1 MKIVAKSITLFLG
14 LRMEK
19 IILGIDP
26 GTQVMGFG
34 VIRIKAKKIELINLG
49 SISFKVKDS
58 AILRLKEIFES
69 TLKLVEEYLPD
80 EMAVEAPFFGKN
92 VQSML
97 KLGRA
102 QGVIMAAGLYRNIPI
117 EEYAPRKIKQS
128 ITGKGSASKE
138 QVYAMLEKTFEQKL
152 ETKSL
157 DASDGL
163 AVALCHYYQAS
174 NPLAGLSGKGSW
186 DKFIRNNPDRIS

>member
-1 MKIVAKSITLFLG
+1 
-14 LRMEK
+14 MEK

-26 GTQVMGFG
+26 GTQIMGYG
-34 VIRIKAKKIELINLG
+34 VLAVKSKKAELIHLD
-49 SISFKVKDS
+49 SIRFKVKDS

-69 TLKLVEEYLPD
+69 TLNLIEEYLPD

-117 EEYAPRKIKQS
+117 EEYSPRKIKQS
-128 ITGKGSASKE
+128 ITGKGAASKE
-138 QVYAMLEKTFEQKL
+138 QVYAMLEKTLERKL
-152 ETKSL
+152 DTKYL

-163 AVALCHYYQAS
+163 AVALCHHYQSS
-174 NPLAGLSGKGSW
+174 NPLAGLKGKDSW
-186 DKFIRNNPDRIS
+186 DKFLRNNPDRIG

>member
-1 MKIVAKSITLFLG
+1 MKIVAKSITLILG

-26 GTQVMGFG
+26 GTQVMGYG
-34 VIRIKAKKIELINLG
+34 VIRIEAKKIELLHLDSIN
-49 SISFKVKDS
+49 FKVKDS

-69 TLKLVEEYLPD
+69 TLGLIEEYLPD

-128 ITGKGSASKE
+128 ITGKGGASKE
-138 QVYAMLEKTFEQKL
+138 QVYAMLEKTFQQKL
-152 ETKSL
+152 KTKSL

-163 AVALCHYYQAS
+163 AVALCHYYQSS
-174 NPLAGLSGKGSW
+174 NPLSGLSGKGSW

>member
-1 MKIVAKSITLFLG
+1 
-14 LRMEK
+14 MEK

>member
-163 AVALCHYYQAS
+163 AVALCHYYQSS

>member
-1 MKIVAKSITLFLG
+1 
-14 LRMEK
+14 MEK

-26 GTQVMGFG
+26 GTQIMGYG
-34 VIRIKAKKIELINLG
+34 VIQIKAKKAELIHLD
-49 SISFKVKDS
+49 SIKFKVKDS

-69 TLKLVEEYLPD
+69 TLTLIDKYLPD

-128 ITGKGSASKE
+128 ITGKGAASKE
-138 QVYAMLEKTFEQKL
+138 QVYAMLEKTFETKL
-152 ETKSL
+152 ETKYF

-163 AVALCHYYQAS
+163 AVALCHHYQSS
-174 NPLAGLSGKGSW
+174 NPLAGLKGKDSW
-186 DKFIRNNPDRIS
+186 DKFLRNNPDRIG